1 MAGQAVKQRT
11 GTAANTALDFM
22 KTFIKVT
29 EIWIPGK
36 DRTQLELATGS
47 YGGLEDFKTDS
58 EQIRFNYYEG
68 LPGTAWALG
77 HPVVVREFT
86 HSCFKRTEAA
96 QKAGLTCAIGI
107 PVFSGEFLMA
117 VVVFLCGDDGEHA
130 GAIEVWGN
138 GPDGSDGL
146 GVIDGYYGTL
156 EYFEFVSRKTRIM
169 KGFGLPGRVWEKD
182 LPVIMADL
190 GESESFIRGRDA
202 KNAGITTALGIPLS
216 DKAGHV
222 YLMTFLSAKATPIAR
237 QLEIWLPDENRL
249 RLVFSSGFSAKK
261 SKLADVYA
269 GKAFA
274 KGEGEM
280 GQVWLTGMPSI
291 VESHD
296 VEDSIATLL
305 MPVINQGILKAVVVF
320 CL

>member
-1 MAGQAVKQRT
+1 MAGQGVKQGT
-11 GTAANTALDFM
+11 GTAANTALDHM

-36 DRTQLELATGS
+36 DRTQLELASGA
-47 YGGLEDFKTDS
+47 YGDLEDFKTAS
-58 EQIRFNYYEG
+58 EQTRFNYYEG
-68 LPGTAWALG
+68 VPGTAWALG
-77 HPVVVREFT
+77 HPVVVKEFT

-96 QKAGLTCAIGI
+96 KKAGLTCAIGV

-117 VVVFLCGDDGEHA
+117 VVVFLCGDDEEHA
-130 GAIEVWGN
+130 GAIEVWSN
-138 GPDGSDGL
+138 DPDGSDGL

-156 EYFEFVSRKTRIM
+156 DYFEFVSRKTRIM
-169 KGFGLPGRVWEKD
+169 KGFGLPGRVWEKG
-182 LPVIMADL
+182 LPVIIADM

-202 KNAGITTALGIPLS
+202 KNAGITTASGIPLP
-216 DKAGHV
+216 DKAGLV

-237 QLEIWLPDENRL
+237 QLEIWLPDENRM

-261 SKLADVYA
+261 SNLADVYA
-269 GKAFA
+269 GTAFA

>member
-1 MAGQAVKQRT
+1 
-11 GTAANTALDFM
+11 M

-36 DRTQLELATGS
+36 DRTQLELATGI
-47 YGGLEDFKTDS
+47 YGELEDFKAAS
-58 EQIRFNYYEG
+58 EQTQFNYYEG
-68 LPGTAWALG
+68 LPGTAWAMG
-77 HPVVVREFT
+77 HPVVIKEFT

-96 QKAGLTCAIGI
+96 KKAGLTCAIGI

-117 VVVFLCGDDGEHA
+117 VIVFLCGDDEEHA

-138 GPDGSDGL
+138 DADRSNEL

-156 EYFEFVSRKTRIM
+156 DYFEFVSRKTKIM
-169 KGFGLPGRVWEKD
+169 KGFGLPGRVWEKG
-182 LPVIMADL
+182 LPVLMADL
-190 GESESFIRGRDA
+190 GGSESFIRGRDA

-216 DKAGHV
+216 DKAGLI

-237 QLEIWLPDENRL
+237 QLEIWLPDDKRE
-249 RLVFSSGFSAKK
+249 RLVFNEGYSAKK
-261 SKLADVYA
+261 SNLADLYA
-269 GKAFA
+269 EKTFT
-274 KGEGEM
+274 KGEDAM
-280 GQVWLTGMPSI
+280 GLVWLTGMPSI
-291 VESHD
+291 VEKYD

-305 MPVINQGILKAVVVF
+305 MPVINQGLLIAVVVF

>member
-1 MAGQAVKQRT
+1 
-11 GTAANTALDFM
+11 M

-36 DRTQLELATGS
+36 DRTQLELASGA
-47 YGGLEDFKTDS
+47 YGDLEEFKTAS
-58 EQIRFNYYEG
+58 EQTRFNYYEG
-68 LPGTAWALG
+68 VPGTAWALG
-77 HPVVVREFT
+77 HPVVVKEFT

-117 VVVFLCGDDGEHA
+117 VVVFLCGDDEDHA

-138 GPDGSDGL
+138 EPEGSDGL

-156 EYFEFVSRKTRIM
+156 DYFEFISRKTRIM
-169 KGFGLPGRVWEKD
+169 KGFGLPGRIWEKG
-182 LPVIMADL
+182 LPIIIADL

-202 KNAGITTALGIPLS
+202 KNAGITTALGIPLP
-216 DKAGHV
+216 DKAGFF

-237 QLEIWLPDENRL
+237 QLEIWLPDKKREH
-249 RLVFSSGFSAKK
+249 LVFNEGFSAKK
-261 SKLADVYA
+261 SNLAEIYA
-269 GKAFA
+269 EKSFA
-274 KGEGEM
+274 KGEG
-280 GQVWLTGMPSI
+280 GLGRVWLTGMPAI
-291 VESHD
+291 VEKYE
-296 VEDSIATLL
+296 VEGSTATLL
-305 MPVINQGILKAVVVF
+305 MPLINQGILKAVIVF

>member
-1 MAGQAVKQRT
+1 
-11 GTAANTALDFM
+11 M

-36 DRTQLELATGS
+36 DRSQLELASGT
-47 YGGLEDFKTDS
+47 YGELEDFKVTS
-58 EQIRFNYYEG
+58 EQTRFNYYEG
-68 LPGTAWALG
+68 LPGTAWATG
-77 HPVVVREFT
+77 HPVVIKEFT

-96 QKAGLTCAIGI
+96 KKAGLTCAIGI

-117 VVVFLCGDDGEHA
+117 VVVFLCGDDEEHA

-138 GPDGSDGL
+138 NSDESDGL

-156 EYFEFVSRKTRIM
+156 DYFEFISRKTRIM
-169 KGFGLPGRVWEKD
+169 KGFGLPGRLWEKG

-216 DKAGHV
+216 DKAGLI

-237 QLEIWLPDENRL
+237 QLEIWLPDEKRE
-249 RLVFSSGFSAKK
+249 RLVFNTGFSAKK
-261 SKLADVYA
+261 SCLANVYA
-269 GKAFA
+269 EKTFA

-280 GQVWLTGMPSI
+280 GRVWLTGMPSI
-291 VESHD
+291 IEKYD
-296 VEDSIATLL
+296 VDDSIATLL